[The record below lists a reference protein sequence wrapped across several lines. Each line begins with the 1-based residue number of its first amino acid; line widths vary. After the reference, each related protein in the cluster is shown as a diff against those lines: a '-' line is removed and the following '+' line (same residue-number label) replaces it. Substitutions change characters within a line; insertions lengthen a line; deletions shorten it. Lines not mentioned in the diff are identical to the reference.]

1 MKSPQLGS
9 LCFAQQIVWSL
20 EGENVDENKLN
31 IAKIFLAAPPW
42 GAPVCFAKSSR
53 QQFSVS
59 GGGGGGGGV
68 GVGVGFQIRSTV
80 LKLKILYA

>member
-1 MKSPQLGS
+1 MSKTVFSTY
-9 LCFAQQIVWSL
+9 I
-20 EGENVDENKLN
+20 
-31 IAKIFLAAPPW
+31 IFLYVIDILILAAPPW

-59 GGGGGGGGV
+59 GV
-68 GVGVGFQIRSTV
+68 GGVGFQIRSTV